1 MSVNVEVIGVKSR
14 SIYCFQSRRKVDS
27 PLIQNKSDVSIYL
40 GNKDIQAIEI
50 PPRSYISFS
59 KKIDLSNICIRNDSD
74 KDVDIAIIYYGD

>member
-14 SIYCFQSRRKVDS
+14 SIYCFQSRKKVDS
-27 PLIQNKSDVSIYL
+27 PLIQNKSDVSVFL
-40 GNKDIQAIEI
+40 GNKDVQAIEI

-59 KKIDLSNICIRNDSD
+59 KKIDLSNICIRNDSN